1 MRTNEFGK
9 DTEVTTS
16 SDDKLRQRLQSL
28 GISDITPPLN
38 DVWVSNGQPATERE
52 NAVVL
57 LDGRV

>member
-1 MRTNEFGK
+1 M
-9 DTEVTTS
+9 TTS